1 MADIWKRLK
10 KSKTGITGL
19 VIVVVF
25 LLIALLAPLIAP
37 EGPYQTNIIS
47 SLETPSRETLFGRD
61 SQGRDILSRVIY
73 GSRLSLLISLGS
85 VLVGIFL
92 AVPLGLF
99 AGYFGGKVDT
109 LIRSLADLMLAFPPF
124 LLALSLIAVIG
135 VGMQNVML
143 SVGISTMPIYI
154 RLVRSEVFKIK
165 KQDYVEAAR
174 ALGKND
180 IGIIFYHI
188 LRNVFPIIIV
198 QSTLYLG
205 VALLY
210 SSGLGFLGLG
220 IQPPLPEWG
229 SMLGQGRT
237 YIFSAPHLTFFPGLA
252 IFLAIL
258 GFNLLGDGLRD
269 ALDPHLKG
277 E

>member
-1 MADIWKRLK
+1 MGHAGLLK
-10 KSKTGITGL
+10 L
-19 VIVVVF
+19 NQ
-25 LLIALLAPLIAP
+25 AH
-37 EGPYQTNIIS
+37 
-47 SLETPSRETLFGRD
+47 
-61 SQGRDILSRVIY
+61 
-73 GSRLSLLISLGS
+73 S
-85 VLVGIFL
+85 VS
-92 AVPLGLF
+92 
-99 AGYFGGKVDT
+99 AGDN
-109 LIRSLADLMLAFPPF
+109 LMLAFPPF

-165 KQDYVEAAR
+165 EQEYVEAAR

-180 IGIIFYHI
+180 IGIIFCHI

-237 YIFSAPHLTFFPGLA
+237 YIFSALHLTLFPGLA